1 VTSNCAAV
9 APHRR
14 FELRHRYT
22 PHQAHRATSVLSAVA
37 VQVLCANRW
46 LRSGGDSCLASIL
59 RSNVDPWRW
68 LVASFVRRTGSS
80 MAIVS
85 NFVDSAAL
93 LLREAPMAF
102 FSAISASRW
111 PLFIMR
117 QSQPHGRLAM
127 GRRACLRWDG
137 LVPVARQEES
147 MQQASEARR
156 SQRRKPWALRAKSRK
171 VVPWVCL
178 MVSRG
183 LLAIW
188 PAQRRR
194 RLCWPKVCSGT
205 GRWFLAASTTVVDP
219 ARERSEPDGPTWQLA

>member
-68 LVASFVRRTGSS
+68 LAASFVRRTGSS

-102 FSAISASRW
+102 FSAISASRR

-127 GRRACLRWDG
+127 GRRAWPCWYDVACRTQGSINADG
-137 LVPVARQEES
+137 LGGEEI
-147 MQQASEARR
+147 AEKEAIG
-156 SQRRKPWALRAKSRK
+156 ASRK
-171 VVPWVCL
+171 KQQGPASDLSGGAPWHTYH
-178 MVSRG
+178 R
-183 LLAIW
+183 
-188 PAQRRR
+188 
-194 RLCWPKVCSGT
+194 
-205 GRWFLAASTTVVDP
+205 ASVT
-219 ARERSEPDGPTWQLA
+219 R